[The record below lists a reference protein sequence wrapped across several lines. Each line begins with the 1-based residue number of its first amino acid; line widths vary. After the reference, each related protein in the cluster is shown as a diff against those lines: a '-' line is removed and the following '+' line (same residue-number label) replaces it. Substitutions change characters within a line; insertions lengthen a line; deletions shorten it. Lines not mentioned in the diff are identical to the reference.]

1 MKEAIERGLAEPM
14 PRAVSPMLPR
24 EAREPFR
31 KEGWYFELKY
41 DGFRAV
47 ALIDRGNVR
56 LHSRT
61 LNDFPESF
69 TPVKRVLREIPHQA
83 VLDGEV
89 VVLDDE
95 GRAQFQWI
103 RNYSSGKPGKLAYF
117 IFDLLY
123 LDGRNLMSLSLRE
136 RKAALAEL
144 VPDLPN
150 VRIVQHVETEG
161 ELLFAQVRAMDL
173 EGIVAKDSQSFYTPD
188 KTTRSW
194 LKVKNYVRHGWN
206 KTVYR

>member
-1 MKEAIERGLAEPM
+1 MRETLEHGRQEPM
-14 PRAVSPMLPR
+14 PRAVAPMLPR
-24 EAREPFR
+24 ETRQPFR

-69 TPVKRVLREIPHQA
+69 APVRMVLREIPHQA

-89 VVLDDE
+89 VVVDEE
-95 GRAQFQWI
+95 GRPQFQWI
-103 RNYSSGKPGKLAYF
+103 RNYSSRKPGKLAYF

-123 LDGRNLMSLSLRE
+123 LDEMNLMSLPLRE

-150 VRIVQHVETEG
+150 VRVVQHVETEG
-161 ELLFAQVRAMDL
+161 ELLFAKVREAGL
-173 EGIVAKDSQSFYTPD
+173 EGIVAKDSQSFYTPG